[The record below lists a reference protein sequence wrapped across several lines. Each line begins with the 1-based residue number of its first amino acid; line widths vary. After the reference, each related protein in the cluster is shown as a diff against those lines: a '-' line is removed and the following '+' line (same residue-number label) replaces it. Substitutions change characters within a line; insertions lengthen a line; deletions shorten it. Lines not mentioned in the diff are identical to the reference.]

1 MDYLELL
8 NGVAKAVKVNRN
20 YTDATDLNQPLVDC
34 GLDSLD
40 TTLLIVNI
48 CEIFGIPEEIGSK
61 VFPKNFLDVVAA
73 IEAHHTR
80 MPRSVAEALES
91 IS

>member
-20 YTDATDLNQPLVDC
+20 YTDATDLSQPLVEC

-40 TTLLIVNI
+40 ITLLIVNI
-48 CEIFGIPEEIGSK
+48 SEIFGIPEEIGSK
-61 VFPKNFLDVVAA
+61 IFPKTFADVVTA
-73 IEAHHTR
+73 IESYHTR
-80 MPRSVAEALES
+80 MPHSVAEALES